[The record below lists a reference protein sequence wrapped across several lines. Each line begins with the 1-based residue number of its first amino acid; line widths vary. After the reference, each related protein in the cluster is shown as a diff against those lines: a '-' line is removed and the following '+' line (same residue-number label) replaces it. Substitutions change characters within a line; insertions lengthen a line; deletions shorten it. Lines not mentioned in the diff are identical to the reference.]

1 MSKSLDQSPSPGGPS
16 ANSAKQPCNDK
27 NRRASKA
34 CSGCRTRKVRCDVLK
49 TGRPCTKCRL
59 DGFECVLEQRKKRRR
74 RIVHSAQN
82 ASSEITADKPARLD
96 LAASARSSSARSL
109 SQHAML
115 YQVPHYPFF
124 REFAPRGQQ
133 LLLSA
138 QKEEE
143 KEEGAQR
150 TPGESGGEG
159 ERLADDDLQYLRQKG
174 AFELPAKRAMDELV
188 ANYFQV
194 FHPFF
199 PVVDKYAFLESY
211 YKTGYEG
218 ILTRK
223 GPSLL
228 LLQAVLFTASA
239 VSCSQTSVQI
249 SANGLQTI
257 PVSILRDCGF
267 LSRKHARS
275 LLHRR
280 ARVRLNRHDL

>member
-1 MSKSLDQSPSPGGPS
+1 M
-16 ANSAKQPCNDK
+16 
-27 NRRASKA
+27 
-34 CSGCRTRKVRCDVLK
+34 DV
-49 TGRPCTKCRL
+49 
-59 DGFECVLEQRKKRRR
+59 
-74 RIVHSAQN
+74 
-82 ASSEITADKPARLD
+82 
-96 LAASARSSSARSL
+96 AASAGSSSARSL

-115 YQVPHYPFF
+115 HQVPHYPFF

-138 QKEEE
+138 RKEEE
-143 KEEGAQR
+143 QGEQR

-211 YKTGYEG
+211 YRTDYEG
-218 ILTRK
+218 ILNRK

-239 VSCSQTSVQI
+239 VSCNWMFGQI
-249 SANGLQTI
+249 Q
-257 PVSILRDCGF
+257 C
-267 LSRKHARS
+267 
-275 LLHRR
+275 
-280 ARVRLNRHDL
+280 